1 MRALVK
7 AEWLRDFKVEIKM
20 NYYWKGIQAG
30 NSGIPLKFHDF
41 TVLYLYN
48 GAVRVCLTAEGRGLS
63 HCLSD

>member
-30 NSGIPLKFHDF
+30 IQGSLLKSMTSQYCIY
-41 TVLYLYN
+41 TV
-48 GAVRVCLTAEGRGLS
+48 GLS
-63 HCLSD
+63 GSV